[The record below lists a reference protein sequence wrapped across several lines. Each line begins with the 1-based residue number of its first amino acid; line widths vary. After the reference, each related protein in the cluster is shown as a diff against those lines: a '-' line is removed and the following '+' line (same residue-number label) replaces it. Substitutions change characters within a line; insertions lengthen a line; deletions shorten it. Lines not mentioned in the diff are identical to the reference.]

1 MSSLNVANVGNLTDT
16 LTNLKELEQRWK
28 KHANRNTL
36 DSALETYLLGKI
48 DAYDEIIMW
57 LNKEIDAKIMYLDA
71 EIEKYPQGCV
81 PEELFD
87 ALDHYGFVSDL
98 INGIGK

>member
-16 LTNLKELEQRWK
+16 LANVRRLQALWRKHTLNGQIKEGVAAYLE
-28 KHANRNTL
+28 
-36 DSALETYLLGKI
+36 GKE
-48 DAYDEIIMW
+48 DAYDEIITW
-57 LNKEIDAKIMYLDA
+57 LNKEIDAKMAYFDA
-71 EIEKYPQGCV
+71 EIEKYPQGFA